1 MERSPVDICNSALGH
16 LGEHTISSVDP
27 PDDSRQARLCY
38 RFYVESVNDVLQ
50 LHEWNCAIKR
60 ASLAQEAD
68 APAFGYSYQYQ
79 LPNDCLHVIEMSE
92 TIYPYRIEGGKL
104 LTDAGVVSIKYVSN
118 DVNPALFSDLLAG
131 TIALWLAWKLAWPLT
146 NDKEVEI
153 LMLNKFQAILSLA
166 KGRDSLEGMER
177 HKSSDLW
184 VDASY

>member
-38 RFYVESVNDVLQ
+38 RFYAESVKDVLQ
-50 LHEWNCAIKR
+50 MHTWNCAIER

-68 APAFGYSYQYQ
+68 APAFGYNYQYQ
-79 LPNDCLHVIEMSE
+79 LPNDCLHAIEMSE

-104 LTDAGVVSIKYVSN
+104 LTDAGVVSIKYVSS
-118 DVNPALFSDLLAG
+118 DVNPALFSNLLAG

-146 NDKEVEI
+146 NNKDVEI
-153 LMLNKFQAILSLA
+153 LMLNKFQAILSMA
-166 KGRDSLEGMER
+166 KGQDNRESMER
-177 HKSSDLW
+177 HQSSALW
-184 VDASY
+184 VDESY